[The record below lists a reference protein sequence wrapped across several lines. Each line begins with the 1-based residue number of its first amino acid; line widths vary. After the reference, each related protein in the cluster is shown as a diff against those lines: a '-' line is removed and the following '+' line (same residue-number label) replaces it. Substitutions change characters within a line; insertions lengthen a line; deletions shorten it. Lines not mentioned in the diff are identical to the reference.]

1 MSDNIRAIPSPEAA
15 ISLRVRMVEVTCNYL
30 EQRQRWAR
38 QLQAL
43 WGQLLERLPEL
54 GVCNETYQVYK
65 SCCELEYQLTGDCL
79 VCHELESVFE
89 DFMLQRSDTVRPE
102 CR

>member
-1 MSDNIRAIPSPEAA
+1 
-15 ISLRVRMVEVTCNYL
+15 MVEVTCNYL

-54 GVCNETYQVYK
+54 GVCHDTYQVYR
-65 SCCELEYQLTGDCL
+65 SCCELEFNLTGDCA
-79 VCHELESVFE
+79 VCHELEGVFE
-89 DFMLQRSDTVRPE
+89 DYMCTHLSETQPPP
-102 CR
+102 C